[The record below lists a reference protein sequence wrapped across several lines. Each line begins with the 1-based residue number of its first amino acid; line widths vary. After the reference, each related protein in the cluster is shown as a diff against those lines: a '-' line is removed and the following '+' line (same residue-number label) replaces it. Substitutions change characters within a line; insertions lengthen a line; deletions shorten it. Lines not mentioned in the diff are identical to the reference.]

1 MPRHNY
7 IGKVMIKDI
16 ALIDERR
23 VHRITTYLSS
33 REVKIIKDAFEKST
47 IDNYSQFLRHQ
58 LLLSVNE
65 EAKIAIVVPEIN
77 KELAIELTSC
87 VSSLNRLI
95 ADLELDALN
104 YEAQSESEKL
114 NKLTSVIEYVNKV
127 DKAAWM
133 LAHFFKGD
141 IQRKQVIQN
150 MAYITLSSDDLIEM
164 AATMISEEDF
174 QS

>member
-1 MPRHNY
+1 
-7 IGKVMIKDI
+7 MIKNI
-16 ALIDERR
+16 TPTDERR

-33 REVKIIKDAFEKST
+33 REVQIIKDAFEKST

-65 EAKIAIVVPEIN
+65 EAKIAIVVPEVN
-77 KELAIELTSC
+77 KELAIEFTSC
-87 VSSLNRLI
+87 VTSLNHLI
-95 ADLELDALN
+95 AELELDALN

-114 NKLTSVIEYVNKV
+114 HKLTSVIKYVKEV

-174 QS
+174 H

>member
-1 MPRHNY
+1 
-7 IGKVMIKDI
+7 MINSKTSD
-16 ALIDERR
+16 DERR
-23 VHRITTYLSS
+23 THRVTTYFSS
-33 REVKIIKDAFEKST
+33 REVQIIKDEFEIST

-65 EAKIAIVVPEIN
+65 QAKIAIVVPEIN
-77 KELAIELTSC
+77 KDLAIELTSC

-104 YEAQSESEKL
+104 YEKQSESEKL
-114 NKLTSVIEYVNKV
+114 NKLNSVIEYVNKV

-164 AATMISEEDF
+164 AATMILEEDL

>member
-1 MPRHNY
+1 
-7 IGKVMIKDI
+7 MIENI
-16 ALIDERR
+16 TSNDERR
-23 VHRITTYLSS
+23 VYRVTTYFSD
-33 REVKIIKDAFEKST
+33 REVQIIKDAFKRST

-87 VSSLNRLI
+87 VSTLNRLI

-114 NKLTSVIEYVNKV
+114 EKLTSVIEYVKEV

-150 MAYITLSSDDLIEM
+150 MAYIILSSDDLIEM
-164 AATMISEEDF
+164 AATMIAEEDF

>member
-1 MPRHNY
+1 
-7 IGKVMIKDI
+7 MINSKTSD
-16 ALIDERR
+16 DERR

-33 REVKIIKDAFEKST
+33 REVQIIKDAFEKST
-47 IDNYSQFLRHQ
+47 INNYSQFLRHQ

-65 EAKIAIVVPEIN
+65 EAKIAIVVPEVN
-77 KELAIELTSC
+77 KQLAIEFTSC
-87 VSSLNRLI
+87 VTSLNRLI

-104 YEAQSESEKL
+104 YEEQSESEKL

-164 AATMISEEDF
+164 AATIITEEGF

>member
-1 MPRHNY
+1 
-7 IGKVMIKDI
+7 MINSKT
-16 ALIDERR
+16 LEDELRNIR
-23 VHRITTYLSS
+23 ATTYFSA
-33 REVKIIKDAFEKST
+33 REDKPIKDAFEKST

-87 VSSLNRLI
+87 VSTLNRLV

-104 YEAQSESEKL
+104 YERQSESKKL
-114 NKLTSVIEYVNKV
+114 KKLTSIIEYVNKV

-150 MAYITLSSDDLIEM
+150 MAYIILSSDDLIEM
-164 AATMISEEDF
+164 AATMIAEEDF

>member
-1 MPRHNY
+1 
-7 IGKVMIKDI
+7 MIENI
-16 ALIDERR
+16 TSNDERR
-23 VHRITTYLSS
+23 VHRVTTYFSD
-33 REVKIIKDAFEKST
+33 REVQIIKDAFERST

-87 VSSLNRLI
+87 VSTLNRLV
-95 ADLELDALN
+95 ADLEIDALN
-104 YEAQSESEKL
+104 YETQSESEKL
-114 NKLTSVIEYVNKV
+114 KKLTSIIEYVNKV

-150 MAYITLSSDDLIEM
+150 MAYIILSSDDLIEM
-164 AATMISEEDF
+164 AATMISEEGF

>member
-1 MPRHNY
+1 
-7 IGKVMIKDI
+7 MIKNI
-16 ALIDERR
+16 TPTDERR

-33 REVKIIKDAFEKST
+33 REVQIIKDEFEKST
-47 IDNYSQFLRHQ
+47 INNYSQFLRHQ

-65 EAKIAIVVPEIN
+65 EAKIAIVVPEVN
-77 KELAIELTSC
+77 KQLAIEFTSC
-87 VSSLNRLI
+87 VTSLNRLI

-104 YEAQSESEKL
+104 YEEQSESEKL

-164 AATMISEEDF
+164 AATIITEEGF

>member
-1 MPRHNY
+1 
-7 IGKVMIKDI
+7 MIENNNILD
-16 ALIDERR
+16 DVRR
-23 VHRITTYLSS
+23 THRSTSYFSS
-33 REVKIIKDAFEKST
+33 REDKIIKDAFEKST

-58 LLLSVNE
+58 LLLSVSE
-65 EAKIAIVVPEIN
+65 EAKIAIVVPEVN
-77 KELAIELTSC
+77 KELAIEFTSC
-87 VSSLNRLI
+87 VSSLNHLI

-104 YEAQSESEKL
+104 YEEQSESEKL
-114 NKLTSVIEYVNKV
+114 KKLTSIIEYVNKV

-150 MAYITLSSDDLIEM
+150 MAYIILSSDDLIEM
-164 AATMISEEDF
+164 AATMIAEEDF

>member
-1 MPRHNY
+1 
-7 IGKVMIKDI
+7 MIKDI
-16 ALIDERR
+16 APIDERR

-33 REVKIIKDAFEKST
+33 REVKIIKDVFEKST

-77 KELAIELTSC
+77 KELSIELTSC

-114 NKLTSVIEYVNKV
+114 DKLTSVIEYVKEV

-164 AATMISEEDF
+164 AATMITEEDF

>member
-1 MPRHNY
+1 
-7 IGKVMIKDI
+7 MIKNI
-16 ALIDERR
+16 TPTDERR

-33 REVKIIKDAFEKST
+33 REVQIIKDAFEKST

-65 EAKIAIVVPEIN
+65 EAKIAIVVPEVN
-77 KELAIELTSC
+77 KQLAIEFTSC
-87 VSSLNRLI
+87 VTSLNHLI
-95 ADLELDALN
+95 AELELDALN